1 MLDVLAVHGVKM
13 TIPVTADALHVHE
26 RKIARLADAGHEI
39 AGHGDV
45 HRGFLEPRQE
55 QVRRLRSMSA
65 AFEDRL
71 GFRPTGFRA
80 PYLLHNSETYSAL
93 AEAGLGYDSSRVFR
107 DPGSYLRALIGGGY
121 AHPVRWQHL
130 PRIWVR
136 HVIGRSLPRPRLV
149 APGVVEFPVFDLD
162 DWFFIDSPD
171 GPRLTSDQSGV
182 IADHWLRAL
191 GRFRRG
197 RELVFVVQ
205 AHPGRMNRGLLEAVD
220 MFLEGAR
227 SWNAEFA
234 TLSEVRERLWADN
247 RWRMR
252 NGKPPDWIRATQAM
266 GRRR

>member
-93 AEAGLGYDSSRVFR
+93 AEAGLEYDSSSVFR

-136 HVIGRSLPRPRLV
+136 HIIGRSLPRPRLV

-205 AHPGRMNRGLLEAVD
+205 AHPGRMNRGLLGAVD
-220 MFLEGAR
+220 TFLEGAR